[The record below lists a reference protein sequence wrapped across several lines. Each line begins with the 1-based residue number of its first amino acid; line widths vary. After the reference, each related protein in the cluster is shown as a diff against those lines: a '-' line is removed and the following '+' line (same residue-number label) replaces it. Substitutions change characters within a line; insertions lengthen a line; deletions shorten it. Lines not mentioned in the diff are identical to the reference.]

1 MKQYRPMTAPEKR
14 PGRPAKGSAPLTLTP
29 FGAAVV
35 AALDARRAGL
45 QDGPRTLA
53 ELARVVGAKPP
64 NLQRGLDGRGL
75 PATMEAAIRAALPEV
90 QPLGEAGPDQKDQP

>member
-1 MKQYRPMTAPEKR
+1 MKQDRPMTTPEKR
-14 PGRPAKGSAPLTLTP
+14 PGRPAKGSAPRTLTP

-35 AALDARRAGL
+35 AALDARRAAL

>member
-1 MKQYRPMTAPEKR
+1 MTIPEKR

-35 AALDARRAGL
+35 AALDARRAAL

-90 QPLGEAGPDQKDQP
+90 PPLSDAGPETEDGAR